1 MVAIKMDS
9 QQILWEYLL
18 ESSSGGYYPE
28 TIRNLMYA
36 QNMVLIDQSAGI
48 VGIDAQTG
56 KVSGVS
62 IYFDGLLEGRCIVV
76 LKSGKTIPA
85 Q

>member
-1 MVAIKMDS
+1 
-9 QQILWEYLL
+9 
-18 ESSSGGYYPE
+18 
-28 TIRNLMYA
+28 
-36 QNMVLIDQSAGI
+36 MVLIDQSAGI